1 MQNRD
6 SDLAHLVQ
14 PGGHEGGRLVGSL
27 ERRQVAGPG
36 QTDVAGLRHSRRGA
50 PRTAGQGMTR
60 DPVESQPVPSRPVR
74 PSKNR
79 RSWHSRCR
87 RAGGTLSGP
96 TRRRHDRSVRRRP
109 SAVGPVCL
117 AGGPTSSPR
126 ADTCSPRADTCSP
139 RADTCSPRADTCSPR
154 ADRCSPPRDPGW
166 GARYGTRGGVRHET
180 IPS

>member
-60 DPVESQPVPSRPVR
+60 DPVESPPVPSRPVR

-109 SAVGPVCL
+109 SAQSASQEDLLPL
-117 AGGPTSSPR
+117 R
-126 ADTCSPRADTCSP
+126 ERYRCSP

-154 ADRCSPPRDPGW
+154 ADRCSPRAVQVLSSAGPW
-166 GARYGTRGGVRHET
+166 LGGEIRHAGGRT
-180 IPS
+180 A